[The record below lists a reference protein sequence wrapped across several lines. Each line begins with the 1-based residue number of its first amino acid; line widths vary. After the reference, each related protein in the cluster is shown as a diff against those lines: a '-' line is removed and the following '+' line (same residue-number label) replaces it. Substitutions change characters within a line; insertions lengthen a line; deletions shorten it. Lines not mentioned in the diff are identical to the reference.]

1 MTFGLDL
8 GTCLAHTRCMSLAPT
23 RSSRPSL
30 ARPAPAPTL
39 DAELV
44 LRLDRPGPR
53 YTSYPTADRFTTSFG
68 EAEYRAALARTDAV
82 AIGTGARVS
91 DRPISVYVHMPH
103 CARICGYCA
112 CNIIGTHS
120 AKKRVAYVDLV
131 LSELAR
137 VAPLV
142 PARRTLGQFHF
153 GGGTPNSYD
162 LADLERLLGAV
173 TDRFTPIPTAELAI
187 EVDPR
192 YATPA
197 QVRALR
203 AMGLNRISFGV
214 QDVDPVVQRAIGRH
228 QSAMMTREA
237 IAMARAAGF
246 PSLNID
252 LVYGLPQQTPES
264 FERTLDLVAEERP
277 DRIAL
282 FSFAYLPAAKKNQ
295 RGIDADTLPGATT
308 KIGFLLA
315 ARERLMAVGYVPIGM
330 DHFALPGDALARAR
344 SEGTLRRNFQG
355 YTVAP
360 AGLGGERLETLGFGL
375 SAISDLGAAYV
386 QTTKDIATYEATL
399 SRGELPVER
408 GIALTPEDVARRAL
422 IEAIMTRS
430 CANPSE
436 LAIATDADR
445 ERLAPLVAE
454 GLAHLGPEGL
464 SLTGLGELFPRL
476 VAMAFDAHL
485 AASPETLSR
494 FSRVV

>member
-1 MTFGLDL
+1 
-8 GTCLAHTRCMSLAPT
+8 MSIAPT
-23 RSSRPSL
+23 APARSSL
-30 ARPAPAPTL
+30 ARPAPAPVL
-39 DAELV
+39 DADLV

-53 YTSYPTADRFTTSFG
+53 YTSYPTADRFTTAFG
-68 EAEYRAALARTDAV
+68 EADYRAALARTDAV
-82 AIGTGARVS
+82 ANRTK
-91 DRPISVYVHMPH
+91 DRPVSVYVHMPH

-112 CNIIGTHS
+112 CNVVGTHS
-120 AKKRVAYVDLV
+120 ARKRVAYIDLV
-131 LSELAR
+131 LAELGM

-173 TDRFTPIPTAELAI
+173 TDRFAPIPTAELAI

-192 YATPA
+192 YATPG

-237 IAMARAAGF
+237 IAMARAADF

-252 LVYGLPQQTPES
+252 LVYGLPQQTPER
-264 FERTLDLVAEERP
+264 FERTLDLVVEERP

-308 KIGFLLA
+308 KIAFLLA
-315 ARERLMAVGYVPIGM
+315 ARERLMDAGYAAIGM
-330 DHFALPGDALARAR
+330 DHFALPGDTLARAR

-360 AGLGGERLETLGFGL
+360 VGLEGERLETLGFGL
-375 SAISDLGAAYV
+375 SAISDLGSAYV
-386 QTTKDIATYEATL
+386 QTAKDVATYEAAL
-399 SRGELPVER
+399 GRGELPVER
-408 GIALTPEDVARRAL
+408 GLALTAEDERRRAL
-422 IEAIMTRS
+422 IESIMTRS
-430 CANPSE
+430 YATPGD
-436 LAIATDADR
+436 LAVAGAADH
-445 ERLAPLVAE
+445 ERLAPLIAE

-464 SLTGLGELFPRL
+464 ALTALGELFPRL

-485 AASPETLSR
+485 ASSPETLSR